1 MTVASELNRKE
12 YAGNGVTTAFATSPV
27 VFFEEGDLDVYV
39 VVDAT
44 GVATLKTITT
54 HYTVSGGDGAVGT
67 VTMVTAPA
75 TGETLVIVRTLDI
88 TQSTDFVNNDSS
100 DAEVAE
106 DTIDRLTMI
115 AQQIDAKVDRS
126 FVLADSDVS
135 GASTTI
141 PTPAASKIIGWDSAG
156 TALQNYSTAD
166 IDASLVSVFGATL
179 IDDADAATARATLDA
194 QEDVVTTAGDLVVGG
209 SSGTATRKAKGTNGQ
224 VLMSD
229 SAQTD
234 DLLWAPL
241 AFQPGGRLTL
251 ETAVP
256 VSTSDQ
262 SGKTT
267 VYYTPYK
274 HNGVQLY
281 DGSGWISYTFTELSQ
296 ATTDNTKS
304 PAAVAN
310 SSNYDIFVWNDSG
323 TLRATRG
330 PAWTS
335 GTGRGTGATTTEL
348 EMFEGRYVNKI
359 AITNGPAARR
369 GLYVGTI
376 RSNAS
381 AQINDTLAL
390 RHVWNNYNRVFR
402 PMRVLEG
409 TNTWTYN
416 TAAWR
421 YANNS
426 AANRLD
432 FLLGLSEDEVKA
444 VAVANASNSAGATN
458 VFTAIGLDSSTAP
471 TTGNMFASDTSSAAG
486 VLVAGTAV
494 WNGFPGIGSHFLAWL
509 ENGNGVG
516 GTQTWYGDNGG
527 TTIQT
532 GIEGTVLA

>member
-27 VFFEEGDLDVYV
+27 VFFDSGDLDVYV
-39 VVDAT
+39 VSSA

-54 HYTVSGGDGAVGT
+54 HYTVTGGDGSTGT
-67 VTMVTAPA
+67 VTMLTAPA

-141 PTPAASKIIGWDSAG
+141 PTPAACKIIGWDSAG
-156 TALQNYSTAD
+156 TALQNYSAAD
-166 IDASLVSVFGATL
+166 IDAALVSVFGATL

-209 SSGTATRKAKGTNGQ
+209 ASGAATRKAKGTNGQ

-281 DGSGWISYTFTELSQ
+281 DGAGWISYTFTELSQ
-296 ATTDNTKS
+296 LTTDNTKS

-310 SSNYDIFVWNDSG
+310 NSNYDVFVWNDSG

-335 GTGRGTGATTTEL
+335 DTGRGTGAATTEL
-348 EMFEGRYVNKI
+348 ELFEGRYVNKV
-359 AITNGPAARR
+359 AITNGPAARM

-376 RSNAS
+376 RSNGS

-390 RHVWNNYNRVFR
+390 RHVWNNYNRVAR
-402 PMRVLEG
+402 PMKVLEA
-409 TNTWTYN
+409 TNSWTYT
-416 TAAWR
+416 TATYR
-421 YANNS
+421 QANNS
-426 AANRLD
+426 AANQVD
-432 FLLGLSEDEVKA
+432 FVIGLSEDVVRVRAEAA
-444 VAVANASNSAGATN
+444 VSNNTSAIVA
-458 VFTAIGLDSSTAP
+458 I
-471 TTGNMFASDTSSAAG
+471 
-486 VLVAGTAV
+486 TAV
-494 WNGFPGIGSHFLAWL
+494 GLNRSNADDSTTSGPSRADTVTARRNEAEYLGFPGIGRHFI
-509 ENGNGVG
+509 
-516 GTQTWYGDNGG
+516 TWVEWSTATG
-527 TTIQT
+527 TTT
-532 GIEGTVLA
+532 WFGADSGNAHHGLSGEVLA